1 MTWSCLLALLLSV
14 ATAVLIVFGGL
25 VTNTGAALAVPDWP
39 TTFGYNMFLYP
50 WAQMVG
56 GVFYEHGHRLIGSL
70 VGLLTILLAVVLWVT
85 ERRRWLRWLGL
96 GAVVSVSV
104 QGLMG
109 GLRVVL
115 LNEALA
121 IVHGALA
128 QAFFGLTVALV
139 VLTSRAWREGPA
151 RGRDPA
157 PSQFV
162 NRLAL
167 CTTVGLYLQ
176 ILLGTLL
183 THRAWVE
190 WHLVG
195 AACLLV
201 LIPALGVQIQ
211 RRVPHSGKITGPAT
225 GMQVLFLLQ
234 LLLGLGSYLVRFT
247 SIPLPLASFAT
258 TVLPVVH
265 RLTGALL
272 LGASLVLT
280 LWLYRLS
287 VLAKAPSRAL
297 SRTPLE
303 MKRLPA

>member
-39 TTFGYNMFLYP
+39 TTFGHNLFLYP

-139 VLTSRAWREGPA
+139 VVTSRAWRDGPA

-225 GMQVLFLLQ
+225 GVQVLFLLP

-258 TVLPVVH
+258 TALPV
-265 RLTGALL
+265 A
-272 LGASLVLT
+272 
-280 LWLYRLS
+280 
-287 VLAKAPSRAL
+287 
-297 SRTPLE
+297 
-303 MKRLPA
+303 